1 MMSAKDINLSP
12 EVWYTGT
19 VKVLDDDGQELTVP
33 ERMAD
38 AVRWLVTEAE
48 DAVQDPRCSWKI
60 IVNLGRG
67 DAPPKT
73 VIERH
78 QVL

>member
-1 MMSAKDINLSP
+1 MHLL
-12 EVWYTGT
+12 WYTGN
-19 VKVLDDDGQELTVP
+19 VKVLDDDGQELAVP
-33 ERMAD
+33 QRMAEP
-38 AVRWLVTEAE
+38 VRWLVTEA
-48 DAVQDPRCSWKI
+48 AQVVQDSQCSWKI
-60 IVNLGRG
+60 VINLGRG